1 MIVIGYTADAFGQ
14 AALDHGI
21 AEARLRDT
29 GVLVINSTAGD
40 SYADPAFAHAH
51 VTVLAP
57 FPVGA
62 TDRAAAVASEVR
74 AFDYTL
80 RRVATFP
87 DGVVH
92 LVPEPD
98 RGFRALTDA
107 ARRLMPEVA
116 PYWGRFEPVPHVT
129 LDRLGPGVTESS
141 TRDAVAHLL
150 PCRARASELLL
161 TWWEDGGCRVL
172 GRFPLS
178 S

>member
-1 MIVIGYTADAFGQ
+1 MGVPPLEAWVRERTAHYDEGF
-14 AALDHGI
+14 
-21 AEARLRDT
+21 
-29 GVLVINSTAGD
+29 VS
-40 SYADPAFAHAH
+40 ADPAFAHAH

-62 TDRAAAVASEVR
+62 TDRAAAAASEVR

-107 ARRLMPEVA
+107 ARRLVPEVA